1 MHGLALRALQLFI
14 VDCYGTSK
22 WSAVIK
28 RTGFGFDEFEGM
40 MEYPAGTA
48 ETTLAAASDVL
59 KRPTEE
65 ILEDV
70 GTYIV
75 SHPNTEALRRL
86 LRFGGVTF
94 EDFLHSLD
102 DLPDRAKL
110 AVPDLDLPTI
120 ELRQHLAHAFSLT
133 CRGNIPGFGYVL
145 MGILRTMADDY
156 GALAIVDHRGGGQGI
171 ETLSI
176 KLLEATFAEG
186 RDFSLGVQ
194 TS

>member
-14 VDCYGTSK
+14 VDCHGAAK
-22 WSAVIK
+22 WSKVIK
-28 RTGFGFDEFEGM
+28 RTGYGFDEFEGM
-40 MEYPAGTA
+40 MEYPVGTA
-48 ETTLAAASDVL
+48 ETTLQAASSVL
-59 KRPTEE
+59 RRPAEE

-86 LRFGGVTF
+86 LRFGGDTF

-102 DLPDRAKL
+102 DLPDRARL
-110 AVPDLDLPTI
+110 AVTDLDLPTM
-120 ELRQHLAHAFSLT
+120 ELRQHMAHAFSLT

-156 GALAIVDHRGGGQGI
+156 GALAFVEHRGGGQGT
-171 ETLSI
+171 ETLNI
-176 KLLEATFAEG
+176 TLLETTFAEG
-186 RDFSLGVQ
+186 RDFSLGAQVG
-194 TS
+194 